1 MSTEKIGTSNGEETS
16 SAQTGKLVQLVAETL
31 YALAERPEGASI
43 RSIAQETGNSRSS
56 ARELGTKS
64 GPASSRCFRLRDR

>member
-56 ARELGTKS
+56 THRILQYLARS
-64 GPASSRCFRLRDR
+64 GYVDQTENGG